1 MKHSDTHLV
10 EGNYCWTCQKWL
22 WEVMSIK
29 SWQQL
34 TLPLEVIDIEE
45 DEESEVDSE
54 KHKG

>member
-1 MKHSDTHLV
+1 MPKILD
-10 EGNYCWTCQKWL
+10 NWTR
-22 WEVMSIK
+22 E

-34 TLPLEVIDIEE
+34 TLPFEVIDIEE

>member
-1 MKHSDTHLV
+1 MPKILDNWSR
-10 EGNYCWTCQKWL
+10 E
-22 WEVMSIK
+22 